1 MKLALIKLPSTYAD
15 WYKRPLLGLA
25 YIAAYARNNGFE
37 CRIFDAYFHSWSM
50 QDLLNRVKA
59 YKPDVIGLS
68 AMTNEVNGAG
78 ESASWLKKEL
88 NIPVIIGGC
97 HVTALPE
104 RTLKEFPAFDYGV
117 FGEGEKTTVELL
129 KYLQDKK
136 PDLHSIK
143 GLAFRDG
150 DSTVVNEPRPFLS
163 SEELDAL
170 PYPAFDDYYA
180 DDPKAL
186 AARNAYYVMFSS
198 RGCPYNCAFCMQVLG
213 RKVRRR
219 SPENILGEMEYAI
232 ERWGAHS
239 FDFADEIFLFDR
251 PETRTILQMF
261 IDRGHPDRIKWSGLT
276 RANLVKPDIIALAKK
291 AGCHRLEMGVESG
304 DDEILKATNKK
315 ITVKQVREAVRII
328 KDAGIPLG
336 TYYILGHPNETR
348 QTVQKTVDLAA
359 ELNTDT
365 IAVGIMVPFPGTRIY
380 DMAANGEGGYRL
392 LTEDWSH
399 YDKYG
404 AQAMEIE
411 GLPHKELLKWQ
422 KKAVLKLYIRNFRI
436 LDCLKYFWKRRRA
449 IYFLV
454 KQRFGRGKNAAPD
467 SAVPDKPEREQQE
480 I

>member
-15 WYKRPLLGLA
+15 WYKRPVLGLA
-25 YIAAYARNNGFE
+25 YVAAYARSNAFDS
-37 CRIFDAYFHSWSM
+37 RVFDASFHSWSR

-59 YKPDVIGLS
+59 YGPDVIGLT
-68 AMTNEVNGAG
+68 AMTNEVNVAG

-129 KYLQDKK
+129 KCLQDKT

-150 DSTVVNEPRPFLS
+150 DSIVVNEPRPFLS

-219 SPENILGEMEYAI
+219 SPESILGEMECVI
-232 ERWGAHS
+232 ERWGVHS

-251 PETRTILQMF
+251 PETRTLLQMF
-261 IDRGHPDRIKWSGLT
+261 IDTGLSDRMKWSGLT
-276 RANLVKPDIIALAKK
+276 RANLVNPDIIALAKK
-291 AGCHRLEMGVESG
+291 AGCCRLEMGVESG
-304 DDEILKATNKK
+304 DDEILKAINKK
-315 ITVKQVREAVRII
+315 ITVKQIREAVRII

-348 QTVQKTVDLAA
+348 ETALKTVNLAA
-359 ELNTDT
+359 ELNTDL
-365 IAVGIMVPFPGTRIY
+365 IAVGIMVPYPGTKIF
-380 DMAANGEGGYRL
+380 DMAVRGEAGYRL
-392 LTEDWSH
+392 LTEDWSN

-404 AQAMEIE
+404 AQAMEIA
-411 GLPHKELLKWQ
+411 GIPYKELAKLQ
-422 KKAVLKLYIRNFRI
+422 EQAVIKLYMRNFRL
-436 LDCLKYFWKRRRA
+436 LDGLKYFWKRRKA
-449 IYFLV
+449 ICFLI
-454 KQRFGRGKNAAPD
+454 KQRIGRGKNTAPRPH
-467 SAVPDKPEREQQE
+467 ALEKPE
-480 I
+480 